1 MARRARSGPRDER
14 PARSSWRGHGSSLR
28 GRVRWG
34 VHRAHARVRRGA
46 LRARGAERV
55 RSPRGRREAYASAP
69 CGGGR
74 RRASGDAGSRRRGG
88 AARRQAVLRVHA
100 PRHGRGRVRR
110 APRRVRRP
118 PGRAA
123 GRTGDA
129 TRRSERAA
137 PARGDAWRRR
147 GRRRDVQQ
155 ERQEVRARR
164 EKIVRL
170 LPIPRACTP
179 GPSRGAP
186 PPSSTGLAMPHGDRV
201 KKQKT
206 TSRVHLPGFFR
217 VFFAAISFG
226 SF

>member
-1 MARRARSGPRDER
+1 MGRSPRPRPGPPRRPPRPRRRARPLPPRTSRSLRQRALRWREASRLWGRRIPPPRRRCTPPGSSSGSCTKAWPRAGSACP
-14 PARSSWRGHGSSLR
+14 PARS
-28 GRVRWG
+28 
-34 VHRAHARVRRGA
+34 A
-46 LRARGAERV
+46 
-55 RSPRGRREAYASAP
+55 
-69 CGGGR
+69 
-74 RRASGDAGSRRRGG
+74 
-88 AARRQAVLRVHA
+88 
-100 PRHGRGRVRR
+100 
-110 APRRVRRP
+110 P

>member
-1 MARRARSGPRDER
+1 MGRSPRPRPGPPRRPPRPRRRARPLPPRTSR
-14 PARSSWRGHGSSLR
+14 SLR
-28 GRVRWG
+28 QR
-34 VHRAHARVRRGA
+34 A
-46 LRARGAERV
+46 LRWREASRLW
-55 RSPRGRREAYASAP
+55 GRRIP
-69 CGGGR
+69 PPR
-74 RRASGDAGSRRRGG
+74 R